1 MKLKLGVLGLQGDVE
16 EHVEAWERAADVLG
30 IQADV
35 VIVKQPNQLE
45 GLTAISIPGGEST
58 VIGSLAENSKLLEKL
73 KEGVLNGL
81 PALGTCAGMILLS
94 KKSRDSVVGE
104 KKQPLLGVLDVDV
117 ERNHFGR
124 QPDSFERDLS
134 IPVLGE
140 KPYRGVFIRAPI
152 IKQVGQGVEVLA
164 KIEEGIVAVRQANIV
179 ATSFH
184 PELSDD
190 PRLHVYFLKQVA
202 NV

>member
-1 MKLKLGVLGLQGDVE
+1 MKLRLGVLGLQGDVE
-16 EHVEAWERAADVLG
+16 EHIEAWEKAADVLG
-30 IQADV
+30 VQADIV
-35 VIVKQPNQLE
+35 VVKRPSE
-45 GLTAISIPGGEST
+45 MDGLTAISVPGGEST
-58 VIGSLAENSKLLEKL
+58 VIGGLAENSKLLDKL

-81 PALGTCAGMILLS
+81 PTLGTCAGMILLS

-104 KKQPLLGVLDVDV
+104 KSQPLLGVLDVEV

-124 QPDSFERDLS
+124 QPDSFERDLT

-164 KIEEGIVAVRQANIV
+164 ETEEGIVAVRQANMV
-179 ATSFH
+179 ATAFH
-184 PELSDD
+184 PELSGD

>member
-1 MKLKLGVLGLQGDVE
+1 MKLRLGVLGLQGDVE

-30 IQADV
+30 MQADV

-58 VIGSLAENSKLLEKL
+58 VIGGLAENSKLLEKL

-202 NV
+202 NI

>member
-1 MKLKLGVLGLQGDVE
+1 M
-16 EHVEAWERAADVLG
+16 EAWERAADVLG
-30 IQADV
+30 MQADV

-58 VIGSLAENSKLLEKL
+58 VIGGLAENSKLLEKL

-202 NV
+202 NI